1 MIYSAYT
8 ATILVDGVPKT
19 VHANWAGVMN
29 SIYDAIGETAAK
41 RCAAM
46 LGELQAE
53 MFFGQDINMSI
64 VDSENKYRINVKTIK
79 PDTKDDDCV

>member
-1 MIYSAYT
+1 MYTAYT
-8 ATILVDGVPKT
+8 ATILIEGVPKT

-29 SIYDAIGETAAK
+29 SIYDTIGEDAAK
-41 RCAAM
+41 RCAAV

-53 MFFGQDINMSI
+53 MFFGQDVNMSI

-79 PDTKDDDCV
+79 SNIKDDDCV